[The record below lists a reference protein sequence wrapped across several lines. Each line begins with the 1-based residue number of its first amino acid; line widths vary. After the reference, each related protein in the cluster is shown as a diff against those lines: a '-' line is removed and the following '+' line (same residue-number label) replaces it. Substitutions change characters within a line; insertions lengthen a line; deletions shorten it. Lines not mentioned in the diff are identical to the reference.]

1 MNYTLQETSD
11 YRSLAKLYSD
21 GGLEVPS
28 IESPSGE
35 VVKHWK
41 CTDDTGKLIA
51 GATLLYKGR
60 FCVLEYL
67 AVTEDMQGQGIGAKL
82 LRVVEVE
89 AKTRGIHTL
98 WLCGKVPAFYQKFG
112 WLIVDG
118 ESAPPISLCQ
128 NCPDFQITCTPEI
141 MKKNL

>member
-28 IESPSGE
+28 IESPLGE

-41 CTDDTGKLIA
+41 CTDDTGKMIA
-51 GATLLYKGR
+51 GATLLYKGK

-67 AVTEDMQGQGIGAKL
+67 AVTEDMQGQGIGAKM

-98 WLCGKVPAFYQKFG
+98 WLCGKVPAFYQN
-112 WLIVDG
+112 
-118 ESAPPISLCQ
+118 SAGSL
-128 NCPDFQITCTPEI
+128 
-141 MKKNL
+141 